1 MRVGND
7 SARSRR
13 ASATWMALGLPRL
26 QSLTSSTTAF
36 PVQVVDA
43 EVRGGG
49 LRSPWRED
57 LEAQR
62 RPDFE
67 VLEPRE

>member
-1 MRVGND
+1 MSVGND
-7 SARSRR
+7 LARSRR
-13 ASATWMALGLPRL
+13 ASATLVALGLSRL
-26 QSLTSSTTAF
+26 QSLTSSTAAF

-49 LRSPWRED
+49 LRSTWRD

-62 RPDFE
+62 RPGFQ